1 MNNARNT
8 APDLGKFHGRR
19 IAVTGATGMLGS
31 HLVAELLRAGYT
43 DITLP
48 VRDAARIAVTE
59 AALRRL
65 GVHAPEGALKI
76 IETPLTDPV
85 RLDEKVRDID
95 TVFNCAARIM
105 SGDMTTEQLI
115 ANNVAIARSVTNWCL
130 TTGVRKLIHVSS
142 ISALGNPTGPGLPV
156 TEECDP
162 ESVTDYAAYG
172 QSKYYSEQEVR
183 RGAAAGL
190 PTVIVSPGVI
200 LGEGDTTSNN
210 SAALIPAISCGQPFY
225 TEGLMSYVDV
235 RDVARAMVLLDAA
248 PQAVGERFIL
258 SAGDLSYREL
268 IIRLYANR
276 HRTASDTR
284 PGRHTGEPRQ
294 RPADDTLRRFKDNE
308 VLRLHLYAAPRNGGT
323 GGRSLP
329 KQKKEER
336 GMTNISVIIVAGGS
350 GTRMGAAVPKQFLP
364 LEEEETILEATLRR
378 FLAALPDSE
387 IVVVLPAAET
397 ERWREICRQRG
408 ISETHRLCSGGA
420 TRFESVRNGIAA
432 LGPCDYIAVH
442 DGVRPLVT
450 ERLIHTCVATAER
463 YGTAVPAIRPADSFR
478 RVDATTGKSR
488 PVDRETL
495 RAVQTPQVFRADLL
509 RRAYKADY
517 RPEFTDDASVV
528 EANGEQVTLCEGERT
543 NIKITSPA
551 DLLIARILRHA
562 GDGKETDSL

>member
-1 MNNARNT
+1 
-8 APDLGKFHGRR
+8 
-19 IAVTGATGMLGS
+19 
-31 HLVAELLRAGYT
+31 
-43 DITLP
+43 
-48 VRDAARIAVTE
+48 
-59 AALRRL
+59 
-65 GVHAPEGALKI
+65 
-76 IETPLTDPV
+76 
-85 RLDEKVRDID
+85 
-95 TVFNCAARIM
+95 
-105 SGDMTTEQLI
+105 
-115 ANNVAIARSVTNWCL
+115 
-130 TTGVRKLIHVSS
+130 
-142 ISALGNPTGPGLPV
+142 
-156 TEECDP
+156 
-162 ESVTDYAAYG
+162 
-172 QSKYYSEQEVR
+172 
-183 RGAAAGL
+183 
-190 PTVIVSPGVI
+190 
-200 LGEGDTTSNN
+200 
-210 SAALIPAISCGQPFY
+210 
-225 TEGLMSYVDV
+225 
-235 RDVARAMVLLDAA
+235 
-248 PQAVGERFIL
+248 
-258 SAGDLSYREL
+258 
-268 IIRLYANR
+268 
-276 HRTASDTR
+276 
-284 PGRHTGEPRQ
+284 
-294 RPADDTLRRFKDNE
+294 
-308 VLRLHLYAAPRNGGT
+308 
-323 GGRSLP
+323 
-329 KQKKEER
+329 
-336 GMTNISVIIVAGGS
+336 MTNISVIIVAGGS

-478 RVDATTGKSR
+478 RV
-488 PVDRETL
+488 RETL

>member
-1 MNNARNT
+1 
-8 APDLGKFHGRR
+8 
-19 IAVTGATGMLGS
+19 
-31 HLVAELLRAGYT
+31 
-43 DITLP
+43 
-48 VRDAARIAVTE
+48 
-59 AALRRL
+59 
-65 GVHAPEGALKI
+65 
-76 IETPLTDPV
+76 
-85 RLDEKVRDID
+85 
-95 TVFNCAARIM
+95 
-105 SGDMTTEQLI
+105 
-115 ANNVAIARSVTNWCL
+115 
-130 TTGVRKLIHVSS
+130 
-142 ISALGNPTGPGLPV
+142 
-156 TEECDP
+156 
-162 ESVTDYAAYG
+162 
-172 QSKYYSEQEVR
+172 
-183 RGAAAGL
+183 
-190 PTVIVSPGVI
+190 
-200 LGEGDTTSNN
+200 
-210 SAALIPAISCGQPFY
+210 
-225 TEGLMSYVDV
+225 
-235 RDVARAMVLLDAA
+235 
-248 PQAVGERFIL
+248 
-258 SAGDLSYREL
+258 
-268 IIRLYANR
+268 
-276 HRTASDTR
+276 
-284 PGRHTGEPRQ
+284 
-294 RPADDTLRRFKDNE
+294 
-308 VLRLHLYAAPRNGGT
+308 
-323 GGRSLP
+323 
-329 KQKKEER
+329 
-336 GMTNISVIIVAGGS
+336 MTNISVIIVAGGS
-350 GTRMGAAVPKQFLP
+350 GTRMGGAGPQQFLP

>member
-1 MNNARNT
+1 M
-8 APDLGKFHGRR
+8 
-19 IAVTGATGMLGS
+19 
-31 HLVAELLRAGYT
+31 
-43 DITLP
+43 
-48 VRDAARIAVTE
+48 
-59 AALRRL
+59 
-65 GVHAPEGALKI
+65 
-76 IETPLTDPV
+76 
-85 RLDEKVRDID
+85 
-95 TVFNCAARIM
+95 
-105 SGDMTTEQLI
+105 
-115 ANNVAIARSVTNWCL
+115 
-130 TTGVRKLIHVSS
+130 
-142 ISALGNPTGPGLPV
+142 
-156 TEECDP
+156 
-162 ESVTDYAAYG
+162 
-172 QSKYYSEQEVR
+172 
-183 RGAAAGL
+183 
-190 PTVIVSPGVI
+190 
-200 LGEGDTTSNN
+200 
-210 SAALIPAISCGQPFY
+210 
-225 TEGLMSYVDV
+225 
-235 RDVARAMVLLDAA
+235 
-248 PQAVGERFIL
+248 
-258 SAGDLSYREL
+258 
-268 IIRLYANR
+268 
-276 HRTASDTR
+276 
-284 PGRHTGEPRQ
+284 
-294 RPADDTLRRFKDNE
+294 
-308 VLRLHLYAAPRNGGT
+308 RLHLYAAPRNGGT

-336 GMTNISVIIVAGGS
+336 DMTNISVIIVAGGS

-478 RVDATTGKSR
+478 KVDATTGKSR

>member
-1 MNNARNT
+1 
-8 APDLGKFHGRR
+8 
-19 IAVTGATGMLGS
+19 
-31 HLVAELLRAGYT
+31 
-43 DITLP
+43 
-48 VRDAARIAVTE
+48 
-59 AALRRL
+59 
-65 GVHAPEGALKI
+65 
-76 IETPLTDPV
+76 
-85 RLDEKVRDID
+85 
-95 TVFNCAARIM
+95 
-105 SGDMTTEQLI
+105 
-115 ANNVAIARSVTNWCL
+115 
-130 TTGVRKLIHVSS
+130 
-142 ISALGNPTGPGLPV
+142 
-156 TEECDP
+156 
-162 ESVTDYAAYG
+162 
-172 QSKYYSEQEVR
+172 
-183 RGAAAGL
+183 
-190 PTVIVSPGVI
+190 
-200 LGEGDTTSNN
+200 
-210 SAALIPAISCGQPFY
+210 
-225 TEGLMSYVDV
+225 
-235 RDVARAMVLLDAA
+235 
-248 PQAVGERFIL
+248 
-258 SAGDLSYREL
+258 
-268 IIRLYANR
+268 
-276 HRTASDTR
+276 
-284 PGRHTGEPRQ
+284 
-294 RPADDTLRRFKDNE
+294 
-308 VLRLHLYAAPRNGGT
+308 
-323 GGRSLP
+323 
-329 KQKKEER
+329 
-336 GMTNISVIIVAGGS
+336 MTNISVIIVAGGS

-562 GDGKETDSL
+562 GTGKDGQPMKRRTTVKDTFRTFDYGRMDRRAARLTVCWLLLLAAILAAVWFFWGEGATSRHGPSPCSGQSSCSTSCPFPAGWWWAIRRWKYAVSWR